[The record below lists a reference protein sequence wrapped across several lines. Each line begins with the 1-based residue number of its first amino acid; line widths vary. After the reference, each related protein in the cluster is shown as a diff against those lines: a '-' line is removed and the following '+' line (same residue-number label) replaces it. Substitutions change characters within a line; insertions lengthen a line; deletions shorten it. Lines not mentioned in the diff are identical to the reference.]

1 MVADK
6 ETFQKE
12 IRAKLK
18 EWNKIIDE
26 LRAEG
31 EKMLENDS
39 GDLINYANKGQMI
52 LQKFLEAKQ
61 EMQELAQ
68 AGNATWEKHRTKI
81 EKIMDD
87 LNCLWESLF

>member
-1 MVADK
+1 MSDR

-12 IRAKLK
+12 IGAKLK

-26 LRAEG
+26 LRSEG
-31 EKMLENDS
+31 QEMLENDS

-61 EMQELAQ
+61 EMAELAK
-68 AGNATWEKHRTKI
+68 ADNATWEKHCTNIKKI
-81 EKIMDD
+81 LDD
-87 LNCLWESLF
+87 LNCLWERLF

>member
-12 IRAKLK
+12 IGAKLK

-31 EKMLENDS
+31 QEMLESDS
-39 GDLINYANKGQMI
+39 GDLINYANKGQLI
-52 LQKFLEAKQ
+52 LKKFLEAKQ
-61 EMQELAQ
+61 EMQELAK
-68 AGNATWEKHRTKI
+68 ADNATWEKHRTKI

-87 LNCLWESLF
+87 LTCLWERLF

>member
-12 IRAKLK
+12 IRAKLTA
-18 EWNKIIDE
+18 WNKIIDE

-31 EKMLENDS
+31 EKMLENDN

-52 LQKFLEAKQ
+52 LKKFLEAKQ
-61 EMQELAQ
+61 EMEELAK
-68 AGNATWEKHRTKI
+68 ADNATWKKHRSNI

-87 LNCLWESLF
+87 LNCLWERLF

>member
-1 MVADK
+1 MTDK

-12 IRAKLK
+12 MQVKLK
-18 EWNKIIDE
+18 NWSKIIDE

-31 EKMLENDS
+31 EKMLENES
-39 GDLINYANKGQMI
+39 GDLINYADKGQMI

-61 EMQELAQ
+61 EMQELAK
-68 AGNATWEKHRTKI
+68 ADNAAWKKHRTNV

-87 LNCLWESLF
+87 LTCLWEKLF

>member
-31 EKMLENDS
+31 EKMLESDS

-61 EMQELAQ
+61 EMAELAK
-68 AGNATWEKHRTKI
+68 ADNATWEKHRTKI